1 MMYTLYN
8 DGTDQPLG
16 QITEAQ
22 LQFLVDSMVEESS
35 EDQDYYI
42 DEPTLD
48 YLADRGADAEL
59 MELLRAAISGRKHTT
74 IRWEA

>member
-1 MMYTLYN
+1 MYTLYDN
-8 DGTDQPLG
+8 DNDQPLG

-74 IRWEA
+74 IRWAA

>member
-1 MMYTLYN
+1 MYKR
-8 DGTDQPLG
+8 Q
-16 QITEAQ
+16 
-22 LQFLVDSMVEESS
+22 VEESS

-48 YLADRGADAEL
+48 YLGDRGGDAEL
-59 MELLRAAISGRKHTT
+59 MGLLRAALTGRKHAT

>member
-1 MMYTLYN
+1 MMYTLYDN
-8 DGTDQPLG
+8 DTDQPLG

-22 LQFLVDSMVEESS
+22 LQVLVDSMVEESS

-48 YLADRGADAEL
+48 YLGDRGGDAEL
-59 MELLRAAISGRKHTT
+59 MGLLRAALTGRKHAT

>member
-1 MMYTLYN
+1 MMYTLYDN
-8 DGTDQPLG
+8 DNDQPLG

-59 MELLRAAISGRKHTT
+59 MGLLRAAIAGRKHTT
-74 IRWEA
+74 IRWEG

>member
-1 MMYTLYN
+1 MYTLYDN
-8 DGTDQPLG
+8 DTDQPLG

-22 LQFLVDSMVEESS
+22 LQFLVESMVEESS

-42 DEPTLD
+42 DKPTLD

-59 MELLRAAISGRKHTT
+59 LGLLRAVIAGRKHAT
-74 IRWEA
+74 IRWAA